1 MLEFGGF
8 PKKNL
13 HADAGDV
20 RDMGLLR
27 RERALVLRR
36 GPRCLA
42 FGLPGLTVSCP
53 CQAPLQKAWCLEV
66 GAWERTKRMQKAR
79 RSPLKPQHLRSLWSP
94 WSPGAL
100 SRWDP
105 QGGLPSPRPQLGEPQ
120 RERCVRGAG
129 GPLGCPLSGPCAP
142 GQWVC
147 PPAGPSPTPCPFQ
160 QQLSRLPL

>member
-1 MLEFGGF
+1 MSETEQQNDASALCTVCF
-8 PKKNL
+8 PQ
-13 HADAGDV
+13 GT
-20 RDMGLLR
+20 LR

-142 GQWVC
+142 GLRKLQELVMAREAWH
-147 PPAGPSPTPCPFQ
+147 AAEYGFAKGWT
-160 QQLSRLPL
+160 